1 MLLYDVMNLKP
12 TSINEKISIAGYQTD
27 NQKESRPTVS
37 AIDDSNI
44 SPKKSYVNPVSATV
58 DGQSVTVNGI
68 DRIEKNGNRTQL
80 YVKTQDGSSVA
91 LNEVQFDS
99 REAEGLYAVA
109 QGFDNANTA
118 RAFISGYN
126 QGDSASE
133 YMNAFFDL
141 RRAGMFGQ
149 DFDSALQST
158 ANRYNNLEVSQLRQA
173 YYAGVN
179 EETNAPK
186 LYSKKE
192 ETRAEKK
199 GGLLRNYT
207 RKLSA
212 EQSGSVYV
220 MEALAKKIRLCGG
233 G

>member
-1 MLLYDVMNLKP
+1 M
-12 TSINEKISIAGYQTD
+12 
-27 NQKESRPTVS
+27 
-37 AIDDSNI
+37 
-44 SPKKSYVNPVSATV
+44 

-68 DRIEKNGNRTQL
+68 DRIEKNGNRTQM
-80 YVKTQDGSSVA
+80 YVKT
-91 LNEVQFDS
+91 
-99 REAEGLYAVA
+99 
-109 QGFDNANTA
+109 
-118 RAFISGYN
+118 
-126 QGDSASE
+126 
-133 YMNAFFDL
+133 
-141 RRAGMFGQ
+141 Q

-173 YYAGVN
+173 YYVGVN

-220 MEALAKKIRLCGG
+220 MEALAKKYGFLVEVRRYNS
-233 G
+233 